1 MPLSELKERSARLV
15 HKLTRM
21 TKSRNAWKNKAVE
34 RAEDNR
40 ENRKTLSRR
49 DQKIADLEQEIE
61 ALKKNL
67 QQKAPT

>member
-1 MPLSELKERSARLV
+1 M
-15 HKLTRM
+15 TR
-21 TKSRNAWKNKAVE
+21 SRNAWKNKAVE

-49 DQKIADLEQEIE
+49 DHKIADLEQEIE

-67 QQKAPT
+67 QQKSPT